1 MGTKRISNYDLMRDE
16 MQSEF
21 TKYNVDYMARRYGL
35 RQDAEYL
42 YLYFAGR
49 DYRVNRGTGRVERLL
64 GGDLA
69 GQANYEESMTIY
81 DVLCYAKK
89 GAFLSRKFVP
99 VGHLGGIVRSAVPGA
114 NLFSHFESAFDGQTE
129 KLKKACELLGGTV
142 YPVGEVAY
150 QIPLFPFLPVVFQF
164 WNSDDEFDANVKLM
178 WDQNILDYMHFE
190 TTFFAANCL
199 LRRIEEYITAGRD

>member
-49 DYRVNRGTGRVERLL
+49 DYRVNRGTGRVERLF

-69 GQANYEESMTIY
+69 GQANY
-81 DVLCYAKK
+81 
-89 GAFLSRKFVP
+89 
-99 VGHLGGIVRSAVPGA
+99 
-114 NLFSHFESAFDGQTE
+114 
-129 KLKKACELLGGTV
+129 
-142 YPVGEVAY
+142 
-150 QIPLFPFLPVVFQF
+150 
-164 WNSDDEFDANVKLM
+164 
-178 WDQNILDYMHFE
+178 
-190 TTFFAANCL
+190 
-199 LRRIEEYITAGRD
+199 